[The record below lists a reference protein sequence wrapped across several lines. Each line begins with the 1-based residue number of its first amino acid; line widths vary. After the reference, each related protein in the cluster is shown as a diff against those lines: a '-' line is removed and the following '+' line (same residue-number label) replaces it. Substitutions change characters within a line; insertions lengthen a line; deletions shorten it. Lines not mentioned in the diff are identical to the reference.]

1 MHSRPD
7 PALRAVALPAVAR
20 ALVAKLQ
27 RLRAHPILNP
37 AAFEESWRERA
48 GHVVDPDHR
57 PHLVA
62 AVDWLARAQDAAA
75 QGAGDEKGKG
85 GVARGYSLAW
95 SPMCGSCAW
104 QPPVPGGAGEI
115 IPVLYSA
122 SRHLRRSALA
132 DRAEYAALWELDL
145 QLPSGAMRASWTER
159 PAPSVAN
166 TGQALLDWLAAFRE
180 TGAGIF
186 AGAARRAAW
195 FLLATLGED
204 GVWRQGRI
212 QDANRHAAL
221 FDARAAWALAEAGR
235 RLRAPECR
243 AAAAR
248 ALRAVARQ
256 QHENGWLPECS
267 GSGRQGALAGTVA
280 DTIRGLLE
288 GGRVLED
295 EDLIARAARAAERA
309 ALAMD
314 PAGRFPG
321 SLASDW
327 RPAASWGCLSGTA
340 QMATIWLRLFETTR
354 EIRWLEPVD
363 TALRFLKSTQN
374 RVSTDP
380 GVHGGIKAAYPLG
393 AEHGAYQLLVSG
405 TAGFA
410 DALLRDERRRAGIAP
425 MVATEAA

>member
-1 MHSRPD
+1 M
-7 PALRAVALPAVAR
+7 
-20 ALVAKLQ
+20 
-27 RLRAHPILNP
+27 
-37 AAFEESWRERA
+37 
-48 GHVVDPDHR
+48 
-57 PHLVA
+57 
-62 AVDWLARAQDAAA
+62 
-75 QGAGDEKGKG
+75 
-85 GVARGYSLAW
+85 
-95 SPMCGSCAW
+95 
-104 QPPVPGGAGEI
+104 
-115 IPVLYSA
+115 
-122 SRHLRRSALA
+122 
-132 DRAEYAALWELDL
+132 
-145 QLPSGAMRASWTER
+145 
-159 PAPSVAN
+159 
-166 TGQALLDWLAAFRE
+166 
-180 TGAGIF
+180 
-186 AGAARRAAW
+186 
-195 FLLATLGED
+195 
-204 GVWRQGRI
+204 
-212 QDANRHAAL
+212 
-221 FDARAAWALAEAGR
+221 
-235 RLRAPECR
+235 
-243 AAAAR
+243 
-248 ALRAVARQ
+248 ARQ

>member
-20 ALVAKLQ
+20 AMVAKLQ

-48 GHVVDPDHR
+48 GHAVDPDHR

-75 QGAGDEKGKG
+75 QGAGDKKGKG

-166 TGQALLDWLAAFRE
+166 TGQALLDWLAAVRE
-180 TGAGIF
+180 PGAGNF
-186 AGAARRAAW
+186 PGGGRRAGSV
-195 FLLATLGED
+195 LLAKLRED
-204 GVWRQGRI
+204 GV
-212 QDANRHAAL
+212 
-221 FDARAAWALAEAGR
+221 
-235 RLRAPECR
+235 
-243 AAAAR
+243 
-248 ALRAVARQ
+248 
-256 QHENGWLPECS
+256 
-267 GSGRQGALAGTVA
+267 GRQ
-280 DTIRGLLE
+280 R
-288 GGRVLED
+288 
-295 EDLIARAARAAERA
+295 
-309 ALAMD
+309 
-314 PAGRFPG
+314 
-321 SLASDW
+321 
-327 RPAASWGCLSGTA
+327 
-340 QMATIWLRLFETTR
+340 
-354 EIRWLEPVD
+354 
-363 TALRFLKSTQN
+363 
-374 RVSTDP
+374 
-380 GVHGGIKAAYPLG
+380 
-393 AEHGAYQLLVSG
+393 
-405 TAGFA
+405 
-410 DALLRDERRRAGIAP
+410 
-425 MVATEAA
+425 